1 MPRQLRHN
9 RLQPPPDLHL
19 GLIYGDEFDDGQFFA
34 DQEEALYA
42 DSHSSSGSDSDS
54 DNDDEE
60 EEEEEDDGD
69 GEVEIIGSSSSIADR
84 VREEKE
90 EEERMRRASE
100 ATAASGKGKENESEG
115 DWDREGVEGLFCSI
129 CMEAW
134 SNEGAHNPSCLPC
147 GHMYGM
153 SCIKKWLRKQ
163 KSSGKCPQCNKKC
176 TLKDVRRIYGSRVV
190 VIDEQSNKRI
200 RFLEAKCDAFE
211 KKEAEWKNK
220 EVEWRKRE
228 AEWHRKEAEWLTRET
243 GLCRQLD
250 QLKEEARNME
260 LVLADGETKSPR
272 KTARGRDLQDWPD
285 SALALGSSCES
296 VSCGFLLQEELH
308 VDGARLFDVNTSMK
322 LVVIAQ
328 RQSGTG
334 VTDTITKM
342 SLVYPRCQER
352 ISLPS
357 ALKAVKDLHF
367 SDNGKLVLTAMLGK
381 KLAILCTE
389 SNNMVLSYEL
399 PAAAWSCS
407 WDLYRPYNAYAGLQN
422 GTLLAFDTRQTGK
435 PLESR
440 KGLTCNPIHTIYP
453 LRDAIP
459 SSNAY
464 AILTASA
471 VGLCQWNMGAAQ
483 EWPYLIPESENQGV
497 CISLA
502 YAPMTDDIVSSY
514 RPKVEAPH
522 GTSVTQP
529 SQTLSPSMESGV
541 PGTHVA
547 IRRVGNRFV
556 KSGSTYGTVPSI
568 RLPKS
573 VIFDTED
580 QHPLFASGDEATS
593 SLFVQDLRSLEVCQR
608 LHCRHPVHGLKS
620 SRSMG
625 MDLLSCLSGDHLQI
639 FSQLHYCG

>member
-9 RLQPPPDLHL
+9 RLQPPPNLYQDLEFV
-19 GLIYGDEFDDGQFFA
+19 YDEEFDDEQFFA
-34 DQEEALYA
+34 EQEALYA
-42 DSHSSSGSDSDS
+42 DTHSSSGSES
-54 DNDDEE
+54 DNEE
-60 EEEEEDDGD
+60 EEEEVDGD
-69 GEVEIIGSSSSIADR
+69 GEVEIIGSSSIPAR
-84 VREEKE
+84 VREEE
-90 EEERMRRASE
+90 EEERRRRASE
-100 ATAASGKGKENESEG
+100 ATASGKEKENEGEG
-115 DWDREGVEGLFCSI
+115 EGEGEWDREGVEGLVCPI

-134 SNEGAHNPSCLPC
+134 SNEGEHNPSCLPC
-147 GHMYGM
+147 GHLYGM
-153 SCIKKWLRKQ
+153 PCIKKWLRKQ

-190 VIDEQSNKRI
+190 VIDEQLNKRI
-200 RFLEAKCDAFE
+200 RFLETKCDAFE
-211 KKEAEWKNK
+211 KKEADLKNK
-220 EVEWRKRE
+220 KAEWHKKE
-228 AEWHRKEAEWLTRET
+228 AEWHRKEAEWRTREA
-243 GLCRQLD
+243 GLCQQLD

-260 LVLADGETKSPR
+260 LVLANGKTKSP
-272 KTARGRDLQDWPD
+272 KHTTTGRDLHDRPD
-285 SALALGSSCES
+285 SAQTLGSSCES

-308 VDGARLFDVNTSMK
+308 VDDARLFDVNTFTK

-334 VTDTITKM
+334 VTDKITKM
-342 SLVYPRCQER
+342 SLVSPRCQES

-367 SDNGKLVLTAMLGK
+367 SDNGKHVLTATLGK

-407 WDLYRPYNAYAGLQN
+407 WDLYRPFNAYAGLQN
-422 GTLLAFDTRQTGK
+422 GMLLAFDTRQTGK

-440 KGLTCNPIHTIYP
+440 KGMTCNPIHTIYP

-459 SSNAY
+459 SSNAK

-471 VGLCQWNMGAAQ
+471 VGLCQWNMGATQ
-483 EWPYLIPESENQGV
+483 EWPYLIPETENQGV

-502 YAPMTDDIVSSY
+502 YSPITDDIVSSY
-514 RPKVEAPH
+514 RPKVEAPR
-522 GTSVTQP
+522 GTSATQP
-529 SQTLSPSMESGV
+529 SQTLSPSMESSV

-547 IRRVGNRFV
+547 IRRVGDRFV
-556 KSGSTYGTVPSI
+556 KSGSTYGTVPAI

-573 VIFDTED
+573 VVFDTED

-608 LHCRHPVHGLKS
+608 LHCRHPVHDLKS

-625 MDLLSCLSGDHLQI
+625 MDLLSCLSGDHLRI